1 MKKLQ
6 KKVTFVGR
14 PFPDQLMDEQKTFNQ
29 ANMEMEQNQVFLDF
43 INKNNLEN
51 TRSSLVVFG
60 PENFMYWYG
69 VVAPND
75 IAVPQ
80 GLMKFVLPETQVAV
94 EEKDKQNISFFS
106 QPLNIVISQ
115 FLAAVADEG
124 IKIYQNPGDSLTPY
138 ILQNLNLDTKKLTQ
152 ELYLEDSL
160 KN

>member
-14 PFPDQLMDEQKTFNQ
+14 PFPDQLMDEQKTFTES
-29 ANMEMEQNQVFLDF
+29 NMAMEQDQTFLNF
-43 INKNNLEN
+43 IAQNNLNN

-69 VVAPND
+69 VIAPNE
-75 IAVPQ
+75 IEVPK
-80 GLMKFVLPETQVAV
+80 GLMKFVLPEAQVAIK
-94 EEKDKQNISFFS
+94 EKEKQNISFFS

-138 ILQNLNLDTKKLTQ
+138 IVQTLNFDTKKLTQ

-160 KN
+160 

>member
-14 PFPDQLMDEQKTFNQ
+14 PFPDQLMDEQKTFTES
-29 ANMEMEQNQVFLDF
+29 NMTMEQDQTFLNF
-43 INKNNLEN
+43 IAQNNLNN

-69 VVAPND
+69 VIAPNE
-75 IAVPQ
+75 IEVPR

-94 EEKDKQNISFFS
+94 EEKDNQNISFFS

-115 FLAAVADEG
+115 FLATVADTG

-138 ILQNLNLDTKKLTQ
+138 VLQNLDLKTKKLTQ

-160 KN
+160 

>member
-29 ANMEMEQNQVFLDF
+29 SNMEMEQNQVFQDF
-43 INKNNLEN
+43 IAKNDLTN
-51 TRSSLVVFG
+51 TRSNMVVFG

-69 VVAPND
+69 VIAPNEVE
-75 IAVPQ
+75 VPK
-80 GLMKFVLPETQVAV
+80 GLMKFVLPEAQVAFT
-94 EEKDKQNISFFS
+94 EKDSQNISFFS
-106 QPLNIVISQ
+106 QPLNMVISQ

-138 ILQNLNLDTKKLTQ
+138 VVQTINFATKKLTQ
-152 ELYLEDSL
+152 ELYLEDSH
-160 KN
+160 

>member
-14 PFPDQLMDEQKTFNQ
+14 PFPDQLMDEQKTFNES
-29 ANMEMEQNQVFLDF
+29 NMAMEQDQTFLNF
-43 INKNNLEN
+43 IAQNNLNN

-69 VVAPND
+69 VIAPNE
-75 IAVPQ
+75 IEVPR

-94 EEKDKQNISFFS
+94 EEKDNQNISFFS

-115 FLAAVADEG
+115 FLATVADTG

-138 ILQNLNLDTKKLTQ
+138 IVQTLNFDTKKLTQ

-160 KN
+160 

>member
-14 PFPDQLMDEQKTFNQ
+14 PFPDQLMDEQKTFNDS
-29 ANMEMEQNQVFLDF
+29 NMEMEQNQVFQDF
-43 INKNNLEN
+43 VTKNNLTN
-51 TRSSLVVFG
+51 TRSNMVVFG

-69 VVAPND
+69 VIATND
-75 IAVPQ
+75 IDVPK
-80 GLMKFVLPETQVAV
+80 GLMKFVLPEAQVAIK
-94 EEKDKQNISFFS
+94 EKDNQNISFFS

-138 ILQNLNLDTKKLTQ
+138 IVQTLNFDTKKLTQ
-152 ELYLEDSL
+152 ELYLDDSY
-160 KN
+160 

>member
-14 PFPDQLMDEQKTFNQ
+14 PFPDQLMDEQKTFNES
-29 ANMEMEQNQVFLDF
+29 NMEMEQDQTFLNF
-43 INKNNLEN
+43 IAQNNLNN

-69 VVAPND
+69 VIAPNE
-75 IAVPQ
+75 IKVPK
-80 GLMKFVLPETQVAV
+80 GLMKFVLPEAQVAIT
-94 EEKDKQNISFFS
+94 EKDNQNISFFS
-106 QPLNIVISQ
+106 QPLNMVISQ

-138 ILQNLNLDTKKLTQ
+138 VLQNLDLKTKKLTQ

-160 KN
+160 

>member
-14 PFPDQLMDEQKTFNQ
+14 PFPDQLMDEQKTFTES
-29 ANMEMEQNQVFLDF
+29 NMAMEQDQTFLNF
-43 INKNNLEN
+43 IAQNNLNN

-69 VVAPND
+69 VIAPNE
-75 IAVPQ
+75 IEVPK
-80 GLMKFVLPETQVAV
+80 GLMKFVLPEAQVAIT
-94 EEKDKQNISFFS
+94 EKDNQNISFFS

-115 FLAAVADEG
+115 FLATVADTG

-138 ILQNLNLDTKKLTQ
+138 ILQNLDLKTKKLTQ

-160 KN
+160 

>member
-14 PFPDQLMDEQKTFNQ
+14 PFPDQLMDEQKSFTES
-29 ANMEMEQNQVFLDF
+29 NMAMEQDQTFLNF
-43 INKNNLEN
+43 IAQNNLNN

-69 VVAPND
+69 VIAPNE
-75 IAVPQ
+75 IEVPR
-80 GLMKFVLPETQVAV
+80 GLMKFVLPEAQVAV
-94 EEKDKQNISFFS
+94 EEKDNQNISFFS

-115 FLAAVADEG
+115 FLATVADTG

-138 ILQNLNLDTKKLTQ
+138 VLQNLDLKTKKLTQ

-160 KN
+160 

>member
-29 ANMEMEQNQVFLDF
+29 SNMEMEQNQVFQDF
-43 INKNNLEN
+43 IAKNDLTN
-51 TRSSLVVFG
+51 TRSNMVVFG

-69 VVAPND
+69 VIAPNE
-75 IAVPQ
+75 IEVPR
-80 GLMKFVLPETQVAV
+80 GLMKFVLPEAQVAIT
-94 EEKDKQNISFFS
+94 EKDNQNISFFS
-106 QPLNIVISQ
+106 QPLNMVISQ

-138 ILQNLNLDTKKLTQ
+138 VVQTLNFATKKLTQ
-152 ELYLEDSL
+152 ELYLEDSH
-160 KN
+160 

>member
-14 PFPDQLMDEQKTFNQ
+14 PFPDQLMDEQKTFTES
-29 ANMEMEQNQVFLDF
+29 NMAMEQDQTFLNF
-43 INKNNLEN
+43 IAQNNLNN

-69 VVAPND
+69 VIAPNE
-75 IAVPQ
+75 IEVPR

-94 EEKDKQNISFFS
+94 EEKDNQNISFFS

-115 FLAAVADEG
+115 FLATVADTG

-138 ILQNLNLDTKKLTQ
+138 VLQNLNLKTKKLTQ

-160 KN
+160 

>member
-14 PFPDQLMDEQKTFNQ
+14 PFPDQLMDEQKTFNESNI
-29 ANMEMEQNQVFLDF
+29 AMEQDQTFLNF
-43 INKNNLEN
+43 IAQNNLNN

-69 VVAPND
+69 VIAPNE
-75 IAVPQ
+75 IEVPQ

-94 EEKDKQNISFFS
+94 EEKDNQNISFFS

-115 FLAAVADEG
+115 FLATVADTG

-138 ILQNLNLDTKKLTQ
+138 IVQTLNFDTKKLTQ

-160 KN
+160 

>member
-6 KKVTFVGR
+6 EKVTFVGR

-29 ANMEMEQNQVFLDF
+29 SNMEMEQNQVFQDF
-43 INKNNLEN
+43 ITKNNLKN

-69 VVAPND
+69 VVASNET
-75 IAVPQ
+75 AVPK
-80 GLMKFVLPETQVAV
+80 GLMKFVLPEAQVAIK
-94 EEKDKQNISFFS
+94 EKDNQNISFFS
-106 QPLNIVISQ
+106 QPLNVIISQ

-138 ILQNLNLDTKKLTQ
+138 VLQNLNLDTKKLTQ

>member
-14 PFPDQLMDEQKTFNQ
+14 PFPDQLMDEQKTFTES
-29 ANMEMEQNQVFLDF
+29 NMAMEQDQTFLNF
-43 INKNNLEN
+43 IAQNNLNN

-69 VVAPND
+69 VIAPNE
-75 IAVPQ
+75 IEVPR

-94 EEKDKQNISFFS
+94 EEKDNQNISFFS

-115 FLAAVADEG
+115 FLATVADTG

-138 ILQNLNLDTKKLTQ
+138 VLQNLDLKTKKLTQ
-152 ELYLEDSL
+152 ELYLEDDL
-160 KN
+160 

>member
-29 ANMEMEQNQVFLDF
+29 SNMEMEQNQVFQDF
-43 INKNNLEN
+43 IAKNDLTN
-51 TRSSLVVFG
+51 TRSNMVVFG

-69 VVAPND
+69 VIAPNEVE
-75 IAVPQ
+75 VPK
-80 GLMKFVLPETQVAV
+80 GLMKFVLPEAQVAV
-94 EEKDKQNISFFS
+94 EEKDNQNISFFS

-115 FLAAVADEG
+115 FLATVADTG

-138 ILQNLNLDTKKLTQ
+138 VLQNLDLKTKKLTQ
-152 ELYLEDSL
+152 ELYLEDSF
-160 KN
+160 

>member
-6 KKVTFVGR
+6 TKVTFVGR
-14 PFPDQLMDEQKTFNQ
+14 PFPDQLMDEQKTFTES
-29 ANMEMEQNQVFLDF
+29 NMAMEQDQTFLNF
-43 INKNNLEN
+43 IAQNNLNN

-69 VVAPND
+69 VIAPNE
-75 IAVPQ
+75 IEVPR

-94 EEKDKQNISFFS
+94 EEKDNQNISFFS

-115 FLAAVADEG
+115 FLATVADRG

-138 ILQNLNLDTKKLTQ
+138 VLQNLDLKTKKLTQ
-152 ELYLEDSL
+152 ELYLEDSI
-160 KN
+160 

>member
-14 PFPDQLMDEQKTFNQ
+14 PFPDQLMDEQKTFNES
-29 ANMEMEQNQVFLDF
+29 NMEMEQNQVFQDF
-43 INKNNLEN
+43 VTKNNLTN
-51 TRSSLVVFG
+51 TRSNMVVFG

-69 VVAPND
+69 VIATND
-75 IAVPQ
+75 IDVPK
-80 GLMKFVLPETQVAV
+80 GLMKFVLPEAQVAIK
-94 EEKDKQNISFFS
+94 EKDNQNISFFS

-138 ILQNLNLDTKKLTQ
+138 IVQTLNFDTKKLTQ
-152 ELYLEDSL
+152 ELYLDDSY
-160 KN
+160 

>member
-14 PFPDQLMDEQKTFNQ
+14 PFPDQLMDEQKTFTES
-29 ANMEMEQNQVFLDF
+29 NMAMEQDQTFLNF
-43 INKNNLEN
+43 IAQNNLNN

-69 VVAPND
+69 VIAPNE
-75 IAVPQ
+75 IEVPR

-94 EEKDKQNISFFS
+94 EEKDNQNISFFS

-115 FLAAVADEG
+115 FLATVADTG

-138 ILQNLNLDTKKLTQ
+138 VLQNLDLKTKKLTQ
-152 ELYLEDSL
+152 ELYLEDIL
-160 KN
+160 

>member
-14 PFPDQLMDEQKTFNQ
+14 PFPDQLMDEQKTFTES
-29 ANMEMEQNQVFLDF
+29 NMAMEQDQTFLNF
-43 INKNNLEN
+43 IAQNNLNN

-69 VVAPND
+69 VIAPNE
-75 IAVPQ
+75 IEVPQ

-94 EEKDKQNISFFS
+94 EEKDNQNISFFS

-115 FLAAVADEG
+115 FLATVADTG

-138 ILQNLNLDTKKLTQ
+138 VLQNLDLKTKKLTQ
-152 ELYLEDSL
+152 ELYLEDGL
-160 KN
+160 

>member
-14 PFPDQLMDEQKTFNQ
+14 PFPDQLMDEQKTFTESNI
-29 ANMEMEQNQVFLDF
+29 AMEQDQTFLDF
-43 INKNNLEN
+43 IARNNLNN

-69 VVAPND
+69 VIAPNE
-75 IAVPQ
+75 IGVPR

-94 EEKDKQNISFFS
+94 EEKDNQNISFFS

-115 FLAAVADEG
+115 FLATVADTG

-138 ILQNLNLDTKKLTQ
+138 VLQTLDLKTKKLTQ

-160 KN
+160 

>member
-6 KKVTFVGR
+6 EKVTFIGR

-29 ANMEMEQNQVFLDF
+29 SNMEVEQNQVFQNF
-43 INKNNLEN
+43 ITKNNLKN

-69 VVAPND
+69 VIAPNEVG
-75 IAVPQ
+75 VPK
-80 GLMKFVLPETQVAV
+80 GLMKFVLPEAQVAIK
-94 EEKDKQNISFFS
+94 EKDNQNISFFS
-106 QPLNIVISQ
+106 QPLNVIISQ

-138 ILQNLNLDTKKLTQ
+138 VLQNLNLDTKKLTQ

>member
-14 PFPDQLMDEQKTFNQ
+14 PFPDQLMDEKKSFTES
-29 ANMEMEQNQVFLDF
+29 NMAMEQDQTFLNF
-43 INKNNLEN
+43 IAQNNLNN

-69 VVAPND
+69 VIAPNE
-75 IAVPQ
+75 IEVPR
-80 GLMKFVLPETQVAV
+80 GLMKFVLPEAQVAV
-94 EEKDKQNISFFS
+94 EEKDNQNISFFS

-115 FLAAVADEG
+115 FLATVADTG

-138 ILQNLNLDTKKLTQ
+138 VLQNLDLKTKKLTQ

-160 KN
+160 

>member
-6 KKVTFVGR
+6 EKVTFIGR
-14 PFPDQLMDEQKTFNQ
+14 PFPDQLMDEQKTFNE
-29 ANMEMEQNQVFLDF
+29 ANMEMEQNQVFQNF
-43 INKNNLEN
+43 ITKNNLKN

-69 VVAPND
+69 VVASNET
-75 IAVPQ
+75 AVPK
-80 GLMKFVLPETQVAV
+80 GLMKFVLPKTQVAV
-94 EEKDKQNISFFS
+94 EEKDNQSISFFS
-106 QPLNIVISQ
+106 QPLNVIISQ

-138 ILQNLNLDTKKLTQ
+138 VLQNLNLDTKKLTQ

>member
-14 PFPDQLMDEQKTFNQ
+14 PFPDQLMDEQKTFTES
-29 ANMEMEQNQVFLDF
+29 NMAMEQDQTFLNF
-43 INKNNLEN
+43 IAQNNLNN

-69 VVAPND
+69 VIAPNE
-75 IAVPQ
+75 IEVPR

-94 EEKDKQNISFFS
+94 EEKDNQNISFFS

-115 FLAAVADEG
+115 FLATVADTG
-124 IKIYQNPGDSLTPY
+124 IKIYQNPGESLTPY
-138 ILQNLNLDTKKLTQ
+138 VLQNLDLKTKKLTQ
-152 ELYLEDSL
+152 ELYLEDDL
-160 KN
+160 

>member
-29 ANMEMEQNQVFLDF
+29 SNMEMEQNQVFQDF
-43 INKNNLEN
+43 ITKNNLKN

-69 VVAPND
+69 VVASNET
-75 IAVPQ
+75 AVPK
-80 GLMKFVLPETQVAV
+80 GLMKFVLPEAQVAIK
-94 EEKDKQNISFFS
+94 EKDNQNISFFS
-106 QPLNIVISQ
+106 QPLNVIISQ

-138 ILQNLNLDTKKLTQ
+138 VLQNLNLDTKKLTQ

>member
-29 ANMEMEQNQVFLDF
+29 SNMEMEQNQVFQDF
-43 INKNNLEN
+43 IAKNDLTN
-51 TRSSLVVFG
+51 TRSNMVVFG

-69 VVAPND
+69 VIAPNEVE
-75 IAVPQ
+75 VPK
-80 GLMKFVLPETQVAV
+80 GLMKFVLPEAQVAV
-94 EEKDKQNISFFS
+94 KEKDKQNISFFS

-115 FLAAVADEG
+115 FLATVADTG

-138 ILQNLNLDTKKLTQ
+138 VVQTLNFATKKLTQ
-152 ELYLEDSL
+152 ELYLEDSH
-160 KN
+160 

>member
-29 ANMEMEQNQVFLDF
+29 SNMEMEQNQVFQDF
-43 INKNNLEN
+43 IAKNDLTN
-51 TRSSLVVFG
+51 TRSNMVVFG

-69 VVAPND
+69 VIAPNEVE
-75 IAVPQ
+75 VPK
-80 GLMKFVLPETQVAV
+80 GLMKFVLPEAQVAIT
-94 EEKDKQNISFFS
+94 EIDNQNISFFS
-106 QPLNIVISQ
+106 QPLNMVISQ

-138 ILQNLNLDTKKLTQ
+138 VVQTLNFATKKLTQ
-152 ELYLEDSL
+152 ELYLEDSH
-160 KN
+160 

>member
-6 KKVTFVGR
+6 EKVTFVGR
-14 PFPDQLMDEQKTFNQ
+14 PFPDQLMDEQKTFTES
-29 ANMEMEQNQVFLDF
+29 NMAMEQDQTFLNL
-43 INKNNLEN
+43 IAQNNLNN

-69 VVAPND
+69 VIAPNE
-75 IAVPQ
+75 IEVPR

-94 EEKDKQNISFFS
+94 EEKDNQNISFFS

-115 FLAAVADEG
+115 FLATVADTG

-138 ILQNLNLDTKKLTQ
+138 VLQNLDLKTKKLTQ
-152 ELYLEDSL
+152 ELYLEDDL
-160 KN
+160 

>member
-14 PFPDQLMDEQKTFNQ
+14 PFPDQLMDEQKTFTES
-29 ANMEMEQNQVFLDF
+29 NMAMEQDQTFLNF
-43 INKNNLEN
+43 IARNNLNN

-69 VVAPND
+69 VIAPNE
-75 IAVPQ
+75 IGVPR

-94 EEKDKQNISFFS
+94 EEKDNQNISFFS

-115 FLAAVADEG
+115 FLATVADTG

-138 ILQNLNLDTKKLTQ
+138 VLQTLDLKTKKLTQ

-160 KN
+160 

>member
-14 PFPDQLMDEQKTFNQ
+14 PFPDQVMDEQKTFNQ
-29 ANMEMEQNQVFLDF
+29 ANMEMEQNKVFQDF
-43 INKNNLEN
+43 ISKNNLKN

-69 VVAPND
+69 VVASNET
-75 IAVPQ
+75 AVPK
-80 GLMKFVLPETQVAV
+80 GLMKFVLPKTQVAV
-94 EEKDKQNISFFS
+94 EEKDNQNISFFS
-106 QPLNIVISQ
+106 QPLNVIISQ
-115 FLAAVADEG
+115 FLAAVAYEG

-138 ILQNLNLDTKKLTQ
+138 VLQNLNLDTKKLTQ

>member
-14 PFPDQLMDEQKTFNQ
+14 PFPDQLMDEQKTFTES
-29 ANMEMEQNQVFLDF
+29 NMAMEQDQTFLNF
-43 INKNNLEN
+43 IAQNNLNN

-69 VVAPND
+69 VIAPNE
-75 IAVPQ
+75 IEVPR

-94 EEKDKQNISFFS
+94 EEKDNQNISFFS

-115 FLAAVADEG
+115 FLATVADTG

-138 ILQNLNLDTKKLTQ
+138 IVQTLNFDTKKLTQ

-160 KN
+160 

>member
-14 PFPDQLMDEQKTFNQ
+14 PFPDQLMDEQKTFTES
-29 ANMEMEQNQVFLDF
+29 NMAMEQDQTFLNF
-43 INKNNLEN
+43 IAQNNLNN

-69 VVAPND
+69 VIAPNE
-75 IAVPQ
+75 IEVPR

-94 EEKDKQNISFFS
+94 EEKDNQNISFFS

-115 FLAAVADEG
+115 FLATVSDTG

-138 ILQNLNLDTKKLTQ
+138 VLQNLDLKTKKLTQ

-160 KN
+160 

>member
-14 PFPDQLMDEQKTFNQ
+14 PFPDQLMDEQKTFTES
-29 ANMEMEQNQVFLDF
+29 NMAMEQDQTFLNF
-43 INKNNLEN
+43 IAQNNLNN

-69 VVAPND
+69 VIAPNE
-75 IAVPQ
+75 IEVPR

-94 EEKDKQNISFFS
+94 EEKDNQNISFFS
-106 QPLNIVISQ
+106 QPLNISISQ
-115 FLAAVADEG
+115 FLATVADTG

-138 ILQNLNLDTKKLTQ
+138 VLQNLDLKTKKLIQ

-160 KN
+160 

>member
-14 PFPDQLMDEQKTFNQ
+14 PFPDQLMDEQKTFTESNI
-29 ANMEMEQNQVFLDF
+29 AMEQDQTFLNF
-43 INKNNLEN
+43 IAQNNLNN

-69 VVAPND
+69 VIAPNE
-75 IAVPQ
+75 IEVPQ

-94 EEKDKQNISFFS
+94 EEKDNQNISFFS

-115 FLAAVADEG
+115 FLATVADTG

-138 ILQNLNLDTKKLTQ
+138 VLQNLDLKTKKLTQ

-160 KN
+160 